1 LVVTKSVDICQ
12 RFFLSFIIVE
22 RAVIDAPLHFNYN
35 KMKKQTIVVIG
46 ATGSQGK
53 GIVNAL
59 VNEGSFNV
67 RAITRNPEK
76 YSGQAHE
83 AVYADLKDLQSLKDA
98 FANAYGVFVVTNF
111 WEGAD
116 EIAQGKNAIEAAK
129 ATGVQHFIW
138 STLPDV
144 ELISKATFEVPHFT
158 GKAKVDDL
166 VKSAGFRYSTFVQ
179 PPFYY
184 QNLVGMLG
192 PQSKQDGTT
201 GWTLPIDPAKKA
213 IHMSDIND
221 LGKVVAGAFLQPEK
235 AGNGN
240 YLSLAT
246 GLYSF
251 NDIIEAYKNNGKDHS
266 FSQVPVEVFSTFFE
280 GAKELAEMFGYF
292 EKHTYMGP
300 GSEVRIELAKEIAAG
315 EFVTLQDWLRKNN

>member
-1 LVVTKSVDICQ
+1 
-12 RFFLSFIIVE
+12 
-22 RAVIDAPLHFNYN
+22 
-35 KMKKQTIVVIG
+35 MKKQTIVVIG
-46 ATGSQGK
+46 ATGAQGK

-59 VNEGSFNV
+59 VNEGSFHV

-76 YSGQAHE
+76 YTGRANE
-83 AVYADLKDLQSLKDA
+83 AVYADLQDMQSLKDA
-98 FANAYGVFVVTNF
+98 FKNAYGVFAVTNF

-129 ATGVQHFIW
+129 VTGVQHFIW

-144 ELISKATFEVPHFT
+144 EIISEAAFEVPHFT

-166 VKSAGFRYSTFVQ
+166 VKNAGFKYSTFVQ

-184 QNLVGMLG
+184 QNLVGVLG
-192 PQSKQDGTT
+192 PQPKQDGTT

-235 AGNGN
+235 VGNGN
-240 YLSLAT
+240 YLSIAT
-246 GLYSF
+246 ELNSF
-251 NDIIEAYKNNGKDHS
+251 NDIIKAYKANGKDLS
-266 FSQVPVEVFSTFFE
+266 FSQVPVELFSTFFE
-280 GAKELAEMFGYF
+280 GAKEFAEMFGYF

-300 GSEVRIELAKEIAAG
+300 DSELRIELAKDIATG
-315 EFVTLQDWLRKNN
+315 KFVSLQEWLSQNHAEDVQ

>member
-1 LVVTKSVDICQ
+1 
-12 RFFLSFIIVE
+12 
-22 RAVIDAPLHFNYN
+22 
-35 KMKKQTIVVIG
+35 MKKQTIVVVG
-46 ATGSQGK
+46 ATGLQGK

-59 VNEGSFNV
+59 INEGTFNV
-67 RAITRNPEK
+67 KAITRNPEEYTGK
-76 YSGQAHE
+76 ANE

-98 FANAYGVFVVTNF
+98 FTNAYGVFVVTNF

-144 ELISKATFEVPHFT
+144 EIISEAGFKVPHFS

-166 VKSAGFRYSTFVQ
+166 VKSAGFKYVTFVQ

-184 QNLVGMLG
+184 QNLLGMLG
-192 PQSKQDGTT
+192 PQPKQDGTT
-201 GWTLPIDPAKKA
+201 GWTLPIDPEKKA

-235 AGNGN
+235 VGNGD
-240 YLSLAT
+240 YLALAT

-251 NDIIEAYKNNGKDHS
+251 NDIIEAYKVNGKEYS
-266 FSQVPVEVFSTFFE
+266 FSQVPAEIFSTFFE
-280 GAKELAEMFGYF
+280 GANELAEMFGYF

-300 GSEVRIELAKEIAAG
+300 GSKARIELAKEFATG
-315 EFVTLQDWLRKNN
+315 EFVTLQEWLSKNN